1 MEQQLKDDVYSE
13 DDEATAIP
21 EYDVNSEQDE
31 ATAIPEYDV
40 NSEQDE
46 ATAIPEYGVNS
57 EQDEDPKATAIPE
70 DKKRV
75 LLRVSGKHKRNSMPE
90 AVIRTYND
98 DHFKAYAARLS
109 DRYVSVMITKARMIS
124 ANYKCTNY
132 FSLRDGI
139 RSLKEVKYIERNQV
153 VKADACFTQYNA
165 PWVRQCIAH
174 SLNLNVLI
182 GNLGF
187 SKNRV

>member
-1 MEQQLKDDVYSE
+1 MEQQLIDDVYSE

-46 ATAIPEYGVNS
+46 ATAIPEYDVNSEQDEATAIPEYDVNS

-90 AVIRTYND
+90 AVIRTYNED
-98 DHFKAYAARLS
+98 QFKAYAARLS
-109 DRYVSVMITKARMIS
+109 DRYMSVMISEGENDIRQLQM
-124 ANYKCTNY
+124 YK
-132 FSLRDGI
+132 L
-139 RSLKEVKYIERNQV
+139 L
-153 VKADACFTQYNA
+153 
-165 PWVRQCIAH
+165 
-174 SLNLNVLI
+174 
-182 GNLGF
+182 
-187 SKNRV
+187 